1 MNELERIAA
10 KCLKPIE
17 HQIYES
23 DRQKVIKAI
32 VEELGRAKATIVADA
47 NSLKP
52 ESLLDVKNADIYSP
66 GDKLIIDGNVLVFD
80 ECLLT
85 FL

>member
-17 HQIYES
+17 HQIYEP

-32 VEELGRAKATIVADA
+32 VEELEKAKATIVIETEDYT
-47 NSLKP
+47 L
-52 ESLLDVKNADIYSP
+52 ER
-66 GDKLIIDGNVLVFD
+66 LIL
-80 ECLLT
+80 EKR
-85 FL
+85 